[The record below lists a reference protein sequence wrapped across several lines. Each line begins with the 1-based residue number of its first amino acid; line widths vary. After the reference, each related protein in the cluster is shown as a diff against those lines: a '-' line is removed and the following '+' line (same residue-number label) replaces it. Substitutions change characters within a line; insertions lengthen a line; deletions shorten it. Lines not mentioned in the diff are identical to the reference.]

1 MFIFVAHR
9 SHLAFRRGDIIIM
22 DENCSGETLNTT
34 GWASGTNDRT
44 KQWGNFAANYVY
56 IVPVVYVQTSPKPVA
71 NKPAP
76 HLFRPPSPEEPVS
89 NTLYYLKL
97 ETFLSFVVG
106 VRKHDF
112 CLGT

>member
-1 MFIFVAHR
+1 
-9 SHLAFRRGDIIIM
+9 M

-44 KQWGNFAANYVY
+44 KQWGKFTANYVY

-76 HLFRPPSPEEPVS
+76 RLFRPPSPGEPVS
-89 NTLYYLKL
+89 YKHCSLKL
-97 ETFLSFVVG
+97 GICGTRQEVWKFFLPNSF
-106 VRKHDF
+106 
-112 CLGT
+112 